1 MWNRE
6 RSVLLTQ
13 LIVRA
18 SYILLAAGVIALP
31 FLFAQSQSPNDINM
45 IADLGKYIIGPF
57 YAIVPAGY
65 TALICIDKLLSNIK
79 KDIVFD
85 PKNVKLL
92 RIISWSCFFAA
103 AVCLLAFV
111 IITLSSDYT
120 VGLGLLLITAGAVF
134 MGLILRVIKNVFE
147 AAIKIKTENDL
158 TI

>member
-18 SYILLAAGVIALP
+18 CYILLAAAVIALP
-31 FLFAQSQSPNDINM
+31 FLFAQSQSPNEINM

-85 PKNVKLL
+85 PKNVKFL